1 MLNKKEV
8 ISMDNGTLNELMK
21 KIKNKEFSSPHAV
34 DDLINKNLT
43 PSQAATVNKILQDP
57 QMISRLLS
65 SEQAKQLLGR
75 LADKEE

>member
-1 MLNKKEV
+1 
-8 ISMDNGTLNELMK
+8 MDNSTLNELMK
-21 KIKNKEFSSPHAV
+21 KIKNKESSSPQEV
-34 DDLINKNLT
+34 DDFINKNLT